1 MTSTVGEPDTDA
13 KRAAIQELMSAPA
26 LSLGNVDANM
36 GPSLQQ
42 MRVSTSSTK
51 SIQKIPTFYIWS
63 IFNLLFVPFGIIC
76 CYFSNKV
83 SHLKL
88 QSRYEVAS
96 KWSKRTFVMNIMT
109 TLLMIGVIIT
119 VVMLR
124 YDYVQRNTDA
134 PVNQTRTTGA
144 FIPWQPG
151 R

>member
-1 MTSTVGEPDTDA
+1 MSSTVGEPATDA
-13 KRAAIQELMSAPA
+13 KRSAIQELALRPA
-26 LSLGNVDANM
+26 LSLANEDANM

-42 MRVSTSSTK
+42 MRASSASTK
-51 SIQKIPTFYIWS
+51 SIKMIPTFYIWS
-63 IFNLLFVPFGIIC
+63 IFNLLFVPLGIVC
-76 CYFSNKV
+76 CYFSHKV

-88 QSRYEVAS
+88 QTRYEVAS

-109 TLLMIGVIIT
+109 TLLMIGIIIT
-119 VVMLR
+119 VVMLH